1 MNRLKK
7 TSLFL
12 LLLILLY
19 ATGRISVLAYDS
31 YLHIPRQPY
40 LQMQTYDSIEVKWQT
55 LKSEIGC
62 IQYGKLS
69 ADTKICEK
77 APTDGHSIRVK
88 NLEEGSSYRY
98 KVLSDSL
105 QIDNENRFFTTLHK
119 DKQKPQN
126 IWIIGDSGQSG
137 PDQLKVLKA
146 MQDYKQGK
154 APDLWLLLGD
164 NAYRSGTQKQ
174 YNKGLFEPYAEL
186 LKTNVPW
193 AVIGNH
199 DARRW
204 AFYDIFDFPSLGQ
217 SGGTSSNNKKFYSL
231 EQGDLHILM
240 IDSETTDLS
249 KDSELLQWIEK
260 DLNANT
266 KKWTIAVFHHPPYTH
281 GGHNSDNPSDSH
293 YKFSMTGRLFLLREN
308 IIPVL
313 EKYDVDLVYS
323 GHSHVY
329 ERSKLIHKHYQDS
342 THFDTKRHI
351 VQDDNSSYCKKL
363 EKTPYAGTIYT
374 VMGSSSKLDQGSLNH
389 PALPISFEEMG
400 SVLLEV
406 NEGYLRSSFLNID
419 GKIKD
424 SFTLH
429 KKKRCD

>member
-1 MNRLKK
+1 MNLLKK
-7 TSLFL
+7 ISLSL

-19 ATGRISVLAYDS
+19 ATGRIGVVTYDS

-40 LQMQTYDSIEVKWQT
+40 LQMQTYDSIQVKWQT
-55 LKSEIGC
+55 PNNEIGC
-62 IQYGKLS
+62 LKYGKLS
-69 ADTKICEK
+69 ADTKICEER
-77 APTDGHSIRVK
+77 PTDSHSITVK
-88 NLEEGSSYRY
+88 GLDEGSYYRY
-98 KVLSDSL
+98 EVLSDSL
-105 QIDNENRFFTTLHK
+105 QIDNKNRSFTTLHK
-119 DKQKPQN
+119 DKHRPQH
-126 IWIIGDSGQSG
+126 IWIIGDSGQPG
-137 PDQLKVLKA
+137 PDQRKVFKA
-146 MQDYKQGK
+146 MQDHMRGK
-154 APDLWLLLGD
+154 TPDLWLLLGD

-217 SGGTSSNNKKFYSL
+217 SGGTPSNNKKFYSI

-249 KDSELLQWIEK
+249 KDSQLLKWLEK
-260 DLNANT
+260 DLQANT

-281 GGHNSDNPSDSH
+281 GGHNSDNPRDSH
-293 YKFSMTGRLFLLREN
+293 YKFSMTGRLFLVREN
-308 IIPVL
+308 IIPIL

-342 THFDTKRHI
+342 THFDTKLH
-351 VQDDNSSYCKKL
+351 VVEDNNNSYCKQL
-363 EKTPYAGTIYT
+363 EKTPYAGTVYT
-374 VMGSSSKLDQGSLNH
+374 VMGSSSKLDQSSLNH
-389 PALPISFEEMG
+389 PALPVSFEQMG

-406 NEGYLRSSFLNID
+406 DQEHLTSSFLNID
-419 GKIKD
+419 GKVAD
-424 SFTLH
+424 SFTLF
-429 KKKRCD
+429 KKKQCD